1 MIDIKRNEDCCGCN
15 ACGDI
20 CPKKAITFLVDK
32 EGFWYPKVDKEKCID
47 CGLCNKVCPIETEC
61 KSRNSNKLEPKC
73 YAAEHKS
80 IEVIFNSTT
89 AGMFSAL
96 AEGVYSQ
103 KGYVGGRYS

>member
-61 KSRNSNKLEPKC
+61 KS
-73 YAAEHKS
+73 
-80 IEVIFNSTT
+80 
-89 AGMFSAL
+89 
-96 AEGVYSQ
+96 
-103 KGYVGGRYS
+103 